1 VISDTRKEE
10 KYNKVIES
18 WDEEDGG
25 RSEKARES
33 R

>member
-18 WDEEDGG
+18 WDEEDDG
-25 RSEKARES
+25 RRDKAKES

>member
-18 WDEEDGG
+18 WEEDEG
-25 RSEKARES
+25 RREKARES